1 MEVGGLEKKV
11 KDVMSYPVI
20 SVLSTDPIS
29 EAVSKMINH
38 EIGAVLVNAGGRTE
52 GIITE
57 RDLIKRVIYEG
68 KDPSKTRC
76 GEIMSK
82 PLITIDPEASI
93 TKAISL
99 MKEKGI
105 RRVVVMKDNKTVGI
119 VTEKEI
125 IRSLL

>member
-1 MEVGGLEKKV
+1 V
-11 KDVMSYPVI
+11 KEVMSYPVI
-20 SVLSTDPIS
+20 SVLPTDPIS

-38 EIGAVLVNAGGRTE
+38 EIGAVVVSSGGRPE

-57 RDLIKRVIYEG
+57 RDIIRRIIYEG

-82 PLITIDPEASI
+82 PLITVDPEASI
-93 TKAISL
+93 TKAIQI

-105 RRVVVMKDNKTVGI
+105 RRVVVTKENKVVGI

-125 IRSLL
+125 IRNLL

>member
-1 MEVGGLEKKV
+1 LEKKV

-38 EIGAVLVNAGGRTE
+38 EIGAVLVNVGGKTE

-57 RDLIKRVIYEG
+57 RDLIKRIIYEG
-68 KDPSKTRC
+68 RDPNKTRC

-82 PLITIDPEASI
+82 PLITVDPDASI
-93 TKAISL
+93 IKAITL

-105 RRVVVMKDNKTVGI
+105 RRVVVMKDNKAVGI
-119 VTEKEI
+119 VTEKEL
-125 IRSLL
+125 IRNLL

>member
-1 MEVGGLEKKV
+1 MEKKV